1 MCLFLFR
8 EKSALNKAVCRRVQ
22 THPFLQRCCVTVLLQ
37 HRVCVCVCS
46 ISRCIVGLLGVS
58 ENDAFVGEGGR
69 SSSHSAVDGDGVIRW
84 GLSHSHSERARQ
96 HTLPFTSRVE
106 QGGVGK
112 TLPAASEMLPDL
124 PSYSSSLCL
133 HFTASMQHL
142 LKRCSCHHL
151 HQCKTMNITDCPR
164 GSGPERTKSFAEKTA
179 VALTLSLVMILTVML
194 NGVVIA
200 AISLTKKLHQPANY
214 LICSLALTDL
224 LVALTVMPLSIL
236 YISAETWLLGQ
247 AFCQAWLSLDMTFC
261 TCSILHLSAIAL
273 DRYWAITDAVQYSRR
288 RTGRRVAGMILA
300 AWVLSVS
307 ISMPPLFWRSRMVNG
322 TMGQQCTIRHD
333 HAIYTIYSTFGAFY
347 APLGLILILYYR
359 IYRAARTLH
368 RRRASSCK
376 LAHTSCPSE
385 APRPGSQLGREK
397 GIGEQPVSMGRERRA
412 ARVLGLILGAFV
424 LCWLPFFVKELL
436 AGMQVWAASPT
447 LGDLL
452 TWLGYLNS
460 LVNPLLYT
468 SFNQDFV
475 TAFRRVAS
483 CGRYG

>member
-1 MCLFLFR
+1 
-8 EKSALNKAVCRRVQ
+8 
-22 THPFLQRCCVTVLLQ
+22 
-37 HRVCVCVCS
+37 
-46 ISRCIVGLLGVS
+46 
-58 ENDAFVGEGGR
+58 
-69 SSSHSAVDGDGVIRW
+69 
-84 GLSHSHSERARQ
+84 
-96 HTLPFTSRVE
+96 
-106 QGGVGK
+106 
-112 TLPAASEMLPDL
+112 
-124 PSYSSSLCL
+124 
-133 HFTASMQHL
+133 
-142 LKRCSCHHL
+142 
-151 HQCKTMNITDCPR
+151 MNITDCPR

-179 VALTLSLVMILTVML
+179 VALTLSLVMILTAAL

-247 AFCQAWLSLDMTFC
+247 AVCQAWLSLDMTFC

-322 TMGQQCTIRHD
+322 TMEQQCTIRHD

-359 IYRAARTLH
+359 IYRAVRTLH

-385 APRPGSQLGREK
+385 APQPGSQLGREK
-397 GIGEQPVSMGRERRA
+397 GVGEQLVSMGRERRA
-412 ARVLGLILGAFV
+412 AKVLGLILGVFV

-447 LGDLL
+447 MGDLL

-468 SFNQDFV
+468 SFNQDFA
-475 TAFRRVAS
+475 TAFRRMAS